1 MMAVLAGCDLL
12 DQAATF
18 MSKSDQVRAGHQ
30 SSDDKCREGTRL
42 NITVVRKIWAIRKA
56 ALL

>member
-1 MMAVLAGCDLL
+1 VGLA
-12 DQAATF
+12 
-18 MSKSDQVRAGHQ
+18 K
-30 SSDDKCREGTRL
+30 DKCNREGTRL